1 MSQIVVFI
9 DGTADYLDVHEMT
22 DSVIRGWVI
31 NGHWELYIDRV
42 NRMVFLDQ
50 SQETDGSV
58 LEPLHSYTSLEIE
71 PVTRSGDYNRVIE
84 LATERKILRDRKG

>member
-9 DGTADYLDVHEMT
+9 DGTTDYLDVHEMT
-22 DSVIRGWVI
+22 ESVIRGRVI

-42 NRMVFLDQ
+42 NRMTFIDQ

-71 PVTRSGDYNRVIE
+71 PVTPLRRV
-84 LATERKILRDRKG
+84 

>member
-22 DSVIRGWVI
+22 ESVIRGRVI

-42 NRMVFLDQ
+42 NRMAFIDQ
-50 SQETDGSV
+50 SPETDGSV

-71 PVTRSGDYNRVIE
+71 VGHPGLGPSSAGHADAME
-84 LATERKILRDRKG
+84 